1 MPVNPAMPRRA
12 FMFGAPLA
20 LAACGSQSIYA
31 PDESIARAFYEEP
44 GQKYLELFTMRNV
57 GSGNG
62 AHTSMIVSA
71 SQRVIWDP
79 AGTFAVSTVPE
90 RNDVLFGVTP
100 TIEQY
105 YISFHSRITF
115 YTVAQRVNVSPDVAE
130 MALRAFMAN
139 GAVAKANCSRAT
151 SAVLQTL
158 PGFGSIRTTYF
169 PNNLMDQF
177 ASIPGVITN
186 EYRENDSDDK
196 SIAAAQ
202 IDAAIRAGQ

>member
-1 MPVNPAMPRRA
+1 MPRRA
-12 FMFGAPLA
+12 FVLGAPLA
-20 LAACGSQSIYA
+20 LAACAESIVA
-31 PDESIARAFYEEP
+31 PDDFVVRAFYEEP

-57 GSGNG
+57 KSGNG
-62 AHTSMIVSA
+62 AHTSMIISA

-79 AGTFAVSTVPE
+79 AGTFGHPSIPE
-90 RNDVLFGVTP
+90 RNDVIFGVTP

-115 YTVAQRVNVSPDVAE
+115 YTVAQRVNVSPEVAE

-151 SAVLQTL
+151 AAVLKTL
-158 PGFGSIRTTYF
+158 PGFENIRTTFF
-169 PNNLMDQF
+169 PTNLMDQF
-177 ASIPGVITN
+177 AKIPGVITN
-186 EYRENDSDDK
+186 EYRETDADDK
-196 SIAAAQ
+196 SVAAAQ